1 MVLQESV
8 VRERETKTILCFLRE
23 QMDGVD
29 GASRRRSLKERLGLK
44 GMGCCAATWG
54 FRATTVTDDDDDEI
68 QREEVEVVYV
78 VQSPPESNSVPGCMG
93 TAPSGSGMNLA
104 AALAAER
111 QFRASHEQQGGTV
124 GGPTGVN
131 NDQSAGTVGI
141 GTAPG
146 TPFRMSLMRL
156 LEETAD
162 GGDVEAIESGKGG
175 TMGNDSMC
183 CVCMMRKKGAAFIP
197 CGHTF
202 CRVCSRELWL
212 NRGFCPLCNRSIL
225 EILDI
230 F

>member
-1 MVLQESV
+1 
-8 VRERETKTILCFLRE
+8 
-23 QMDGVD
+23 MDGVD

-124 GGPTGVN
+124 GGPTGVS
-131 NDQSAGTVGI
+131 NDQKCWNCRHRNRTRNTLPDVVDE
-141 GTAPG
+141 
-146 TPFRMSLMRL
+146 TPR
-156 LEETAD
+156 
-162 GGDVEAIESGKGG
+162 GNSG
-175 TMGNDSMC
+175 
-183 CVCMMRKKGAAFIP
+183 R
-197 CGHTF
+197 
-202 CRVCSRELWL
+202 
-212 NRGFCPLCNRSIL
+212 
-225 EILDI
+225 
-230 F
+230 